1 MSELLLDFLKRL
13 SKNILFQMPR
23 TEKSSRKR
31 GRPKVKSTK
40 AGTRDICKCPVDACD
55 VENRGDK
62 VKDHQTEE
70 VLWTQDGHPADREH
84 QMYSSL
90 DDSRKKHTDYF
101 REHGFT
107 KTKYPDLRIGFQ

>member
-84 QMYSSL
+84 PMY
-90 DDSRKKHTDYF
+90 R
-101 REHGFT
+101 
-107 KTKYPDLRIGFQ
+107 